1 MDIKT
6 ADRLQELRKSHGY
19 SQEALSEKLGVSRQA
34 VSKWERGESSPDTD
48 NLIALANIYGITL
61 DDILNSEKEIISKRN
76 MSLNPPMP
84 KMDLGSEPAGEKEHT
99 EKPDEKKEKK
109 KSLYPNLG
117 KSLFKF
123 PFALV
128 VAGIYVVM
136 NLVSHNWHPSWIM
149 FILIP
154 IYYHFAGACFTK
166 TSKGFLFAQPVPE
179 IVILSYLVLGF
190 ISGLWGAGAILF
202 IIIPLYYW
210 GVAFYKSAK
219 RSNDK

>member
-61 DDILNSEKEIISKRN
+61 DDILNGEKEIRRTYD
-76 MSLNPPMP
+76 MPLEPPKPGMRIR
-84 KMDLGSEPAGEKEHT
+84 SEVTEKEQHDN
-99 EKPDEKKEKK
+99 KSDVKKEKK
-109 KSLYPNLG
+109 KSLYPSLG
-117 KSLFKF
+117 KTLFKF
-123 PFALV
+123 PFALII
-128 VAGIYVVM
+128 AALYVVL
-136 NLVSHNWHPSWIM
+136 NLFTHNWHPSWIM

-166 TSKGFLFAQPVPE
+166 SHKGFLFAQPVPE
-179 IVILSYLVLGF
+179 IVILLYLILGF
-190 ISGLWGAGAILF
+190 ISGLWGAGAIIL

-210 GVAFYKSAK
+210 GVVFYKK
-219 RSNDK
+219 NKKE

>member
-61 DDILNSEKEIISKRN
+61 DDILNGEKEIRRVQDMPLEPPKPGMRIS
-76 MSLNPPMP
+76 
-84 KMDLGSEPAGEKEHT
+84 SEGTKT
-99 EKPDEKKEKK
+99 EQHDDKSEVKKEKK
-109 KSLYPNLG
+109 KSLYPSLG
-117 KSLFKF
+117 KTLFKF
-123 PFALV
+123 PFALI
-128 VAGIYVVM
+128 AAALYVVL
-136 NLVSHNWHPSWIM
+136 NLITHNWHPSWIM
-149 FILIP
+149 FMLIP

-166 TSKGFLFAQPVPE
+166 SQKGFLFAQPVPE
-179 IVILSYLVLGF
+179 IIILLYLILGF

-210 GVAFYKSAK
+210 GVAFYKK
-219 RSNDK
+219 NKKE

>member
-48 NLIALANIYGITL
+48 NLIALADIYGITL
-61 DDILNSEKEIISKRN
+61 DDILN
-76 MSLNPPMP
+76 
-84 KMDLGSEPAGEKEHT
+84 GEKEMHNV
-99 EKPDEKKEKK
+99 KSAEKKEKK
-109 KSLYPNLG
+109 NSLYPDLG

-123 PFALV
+123 PFALII
-128 VAGIYVVM
+128 AALYVVF
-136 NLVSHNWHPSWIM
+136 NLVTHNWHPSWLM

-154 IYYHFAGACFTK
+154 VYYHFAGACFTK
-166 TSKGFLFAQPVPE
+166 TQKGFLFAQPVPE
-179 IVILSYLVLGF
+179 IIILLYLILGF
-190 ISGLWGAGAILF
+190 ISGLWGAGAIMF

-210 GVAFYKSAK
+210 GVAFYKKSK
-219 RSNDK
+219 KE

>member
-48 NLIALANIYGITL
+48 NLIALADIYGITL
-61 DDILNSEKEIISKRN
+61 DDILN
-76 MSLNPPMP
+76 
-84 KMDLGSEPAGEKEHT
+84 GEKEMHNV
-99 EKPDEKKEKK
+99 KSAEKKEKK
-109 KSLYPNLG
+109 NSLYPDLG

-123 PFALV
+123 PFALII
-128 VAGIYVVM
+128 AALYVVF
-136 NLVSHNWHPSWIM
+136 NLVTHNWHPSWLM

-154 IYYHFAGACFTK
+154 VYYHFAGACFTK
-166 TSKGFLFAQPVPE
+166 TQKGFLFAQPVPE
-179 IVILSYLVLGF
+179 IIILLYLILGF
-190 ISGLWGAGAILF
+190 ISGLWGAGAIIF

-210 GVAFYKSAK
+210 GVAFYKKSK
-219 RSNDK
+219 KE